1 MDNLNLIKIIIC
13 VREKIMEL
21 KIENNK
27 TEEQSILLTNRNTL
41 SVSGTNKIVSLKSDI
56 IQLETI
62 LGGLIVNG
70 EKLELLK
77 LDNSTSIAEISG
89 KINGLKFVE
98 VKHKEPLLRKLFK

>member
-1 MDNLNLIKIIIC
+1 
-13 VREKIMEL
+13 MEL

-77 LDNSTSIAEISG
+77 LDNSTSTAEISG
-89 KINGLKFVE
+89 KINGLKFIE
-98 VKHKEPLLRKLFK
+98 SKRKEPIFRKLFKWFSFH

>member
-1 MDNLNLIKIIIC
+1 
-13 VREKIMEL
+13 MEL

-77 LDNSTSIAEISG
+77 LDNSTSTAEISG
-89 KINGLKFVE
+89 KINGLKFIE
-98 VKHKEPLLRKLFK
+98 AKRKEPIFRKLFKWFSFH